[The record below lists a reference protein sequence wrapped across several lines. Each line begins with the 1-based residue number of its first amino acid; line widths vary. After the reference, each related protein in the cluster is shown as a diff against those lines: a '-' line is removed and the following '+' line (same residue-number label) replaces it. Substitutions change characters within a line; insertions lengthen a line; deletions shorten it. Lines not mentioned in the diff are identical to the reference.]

1 MSAPPKYATPRD
13 PTRRTYGAQ
22 VAKIAAALGKP
33 PMPWQQQVY
42 DVGTELDSNGNLFY
56 EIVLVTV
63 PRQSGKTTLV
73 GPVQLHRVMTR
84 PGIRCFYTAQSGKDA
99 RKRFEDLVNLVTA
112 SPLHEL
118 ARYRWSA
125 GDEGISFPNG
135 SALKLFAPTHD
146 AIHGETPPLVT
157 FDEIW
162 KHSELLGDAL
172 LEGAVFPAQQNLVGN
187 RQVWMISTAGTAEST
202 FMRKWVERGRANVEA
217 QLAGRA
223 LPWPRLAYFEWGMA
237 DGDDPYDPTT
247 YERFHPAVGHL
258 VTGQDLVEMS
268 MSHGER
274 LRALCN
280 VWIEASDPI
289 FSAEEWAALAGTP
302 EVPSRRELAITY
314 DVAADGESAAVMA
327 TWRDDAGRACT
338 RVLHSA
344 PGTVWLVEL
353 VAKLYREW
361 KPAVLGADDG
371 GPTRRITDEL
381 RRLLGD
387 DAVTTTSAKDFATAC
402 DGLLTAAREGALVHD
417 GSRTLS
423 NAVAH
428 LVLKQLGEVSR
439 FSRTESTGP
448 VAGLIAAA
456 VGLWLW
462 DHREQVPET
471 LTIHT

>member
-1 MSAPPKYATPRD
+1 MSAPAKYATPRD
-13 PTRRTYGAQ
+13 PSRRTYGPRI
-22 VAKIAAALGKP
+22 AKIAAALGKP

-42 DVGTELDSNGNLFY
+42 DVGTELDGNGHLYY
-56 EIVLVTV
+56 ELVLVTV

-73 GPVQLHRVMTR
+73 GPVQLDRVITR

-118 ARYRWSA
+118 AHYRWSA

-135 SALKLFAPTHD
+135 SALKLFAPTRD

-162 KHSELLGDAL
+162 KYDEMLGDAL

-187 RQVWMISTAGTAEST
+187 RQVWMISTAGTAESV

-217 QLAGRA
+217 QLAGRP

-237 DGDDPYDPTT
+237 DGDDPYDPAT

-258 VTGQDLVEMS
+258 VTGQDLVDMS

-274 LRALCN
+274 MRALCN
-280 VWIEASDPI
+280 VWVEAADPI
-289 FSAEEWAALAGTP
+289 FSAEDWAALTGTP
-302 EVPSRRELAITY
+302 TPPSRRELAITY
-314 DVAADGESAAVMA
+314 DVAADGESGVIMA
-327 TWRDDAGRACT
+327 TWRTEDGHPAT

-344 PGTVWLVEL
+344 PGTVWMVEL
-353 VAKLYREW
+353 LARLHRDW

-371 GPTRRITDEL
+371 GNTRRITDEL

-387 DAVTTTSAKDFATAC
+387 DAVTTTDGKAFSTAC
-402 DGLLTAAREGALVHD
+402 DVLLTAARQSELIHD
-417 GSRTLS
+417 GSRTLA
-423 NAVAH
+423 NAIAH
-428 LVLKQLGEVSR
+428 LVLKQVGEVTR
-439 FSRTESTGP
+439 FSRTASTGP
-448 VAGLIAAA
+448 IAALVAAA
-456 VGLWLW
+456 VGLWLY
-462 DHREQVPET
+462 DHRETVPT
-471 LTIHT
+471 TFDIHI